1 LNPADTVEMRE
12 VLVSALEARVAV
24 VAGASRGIGKG
35 IALELGAAGATVY
48 LTGRTLES
56 SNASPGSL
64 SETAAEIEEAGGVSV
79 PVRCDHADDD
89 DVAALFAQIGEEQG
103 HVDVLVNCVFNS
115 FAFRSTI
122 GRPFWELPISAWH
135 DVVDLGTR
143 SAYVAS
149 AQAVPF
155 MLRQERTALIVN
167 ISARGAERYRY
178 NVVYGVG
185 KAALDRMTR
194 DMADELRE
202 RNVAVVSLWPG
213 TIRTEHMDAMFAA
226 KDSWALETFPDPEAL
241 ETPRFVGRAV
251 AALAADPDVMARTG
265 GRFWAAEVA
274 ADYGLADEFG
284 RKHAIPE

>member
-1 LNPADTVEMRE
+1 MA
-12 VLVSALEARVAV
+12 ALEARVAV

-48 LTGRTLES
+48 LTGRTLEP
-56 SNASPGSL
+56 SNGAPGSL
-64 SETAAEIEEAGGVSV
+64 AGTAAEIEAAGGVSV
-79 PVRCDHADDD
+79 AVRCDHSSDD
-89 DVAALFAQIGEEQG
+89 DVAALFAQISEEQG

-115 FAFRSTI
+115 AAFRSTI
-122 GRPFWELPISAWH
+122 GRPFWELPISVWH

-149 AQAVPF
+149 ANAVPL
-155 MLRQERTALIVN
+155 MLRQDRSAVIVN
-167 ISARGAERYRY
+167 ISARGAEQYRY
-178 NVVYGVG
+178 NVAYGVG

-194 DMADELRE
+194 DMADELRD
-202 RNVAVVSLWPG
+202 RNVAVISLWPG

-226 KDSWALETFPDPEAL
+226 NDSWALENFPDPEVL

-265 GRFWAAEVA
+265 GRFWAAEIA
-274 ADYGLADEFG
+274 AEYGLADEFG
-284 RKHAIPE
+284 RTHAIPE

>member
-1 LNPADTVEMRE
+1 MATLDG
-12 VLVSALEARVAV
+12 RVAV

-56 SNASPGSL
+56 SNGSPGSL
-64 SETAAEIEEAGGVSV
+64 AETAAEIEAAGGVSV
-79 PVRCDHADDD
+79 PVRCDHAVDD
-89 DVAALFAQIGEEQG
+89 DVADLFTQIREEQG
-103 HVDVLVNCVFNS
+103 RVDLLVNCVFNS
-115 FAFRSTI
+115 AAFRSTI
-122 GRPFWELPISAWH
+122 GRPFWELPISVWH

-149 AQAVPF
+149 AQAVPL
-155 MLRQERTALIVN
+155 MLRHERPGLIVN

-185 KAALDRMTR
+185 KAALDKMTR
-194 DMADELRE
+194 DMADELQDRA
-202 RNVAVVSLWPG
+202 VAVISLWPG

-226 KDSWALETFPDPEAL
+226 NDPWALENFPDPEQL

-251 AALAADPDVMARTG
+251 AALAADPDVMSRTG
-265 GRFWAAEVA
+265 GRFWAAEIA
-274 ADYGLADEFG
+274 AEYGLADEFG
-284 RKHAIPE
+284 RTHQVPE